1 MEQYFGGEEENN
13 TSDYVLEGLMRSL
26 IDNGRLAIK
35 NPTNYEVRSNIMWSA
50 TMALNKITGLSK
62 EQDWEVHMIEHQLG
76 AYTDCAHGIGLAIIS
91 IPYYNY
97 IYPYGIDKFVKFA
110 KNVWNVNVDNMSEEE
125 YSLFMRTYAEIVIQ
139 MVRELIPDM
148 KYQDAKTQLIQLD
161 EGEDG
166 LLVINDDDWARI
178 NETLVYYP

>member
-1 MEQYFGGEEENN
+1 
-13 TSDYVLEGLMRSL
+13 
-26 IDNGRLAIK
+26 
-35 NPTNYEVRSNIMWSA
+35 
-50 TMALNKITGLSK
+50 
-62 EQDWEVHMIEHQLG
+62 
-76 AYTDCAHGIGLAIIS
+76 
-91 IPYYNY
+91 
-97 IYPYGIDKFVKFA
+97 
-110 KNVWNVNVDNMSEEE
+110 MSEEE
-125 YSLFMRTYAEIVIQ
+125 YSLFMRTYAENIIQ